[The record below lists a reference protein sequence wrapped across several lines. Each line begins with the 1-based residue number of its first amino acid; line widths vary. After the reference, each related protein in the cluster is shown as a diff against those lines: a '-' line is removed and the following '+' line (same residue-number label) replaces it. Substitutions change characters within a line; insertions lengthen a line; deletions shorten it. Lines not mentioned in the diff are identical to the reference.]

1 MIEVPVASLFM
12 LSLATF
18 ILGLFAMDFILK
30 TAVRVLGCRIIYER
44 GCKKCK
50 LASGVYII
58 RNAECI
64 HCIFKDADRQAASM
78 EKTERLWRDDDER

>member
-18 ILGLFAMDFILK
+18 ILGLFAMDLLLK
-30 TAVRVLGCRIIYER
+30 TAARVLGCRIIYER
-44 GCKKCK
+44 GCKKCG

-78 EKTERLWRDDDER
+78 EKTARFFLEDDK